1 MSRNVNF
8 SADRLVEALARQI
21 EVLRLQA
28 PAAVL
33 LEAHKP
39 LGFVASQF
47 LLLCQPMLDVV
58 FPHDALTELAVLM
71 QDRRRLDDLIG
82 RLAMDRS
89 EGGG

>member
-1 MSRNVNF
+1 MSRNMNS
-8 SADRLVEALARQI
+8 SADRLVEALARRI

-47 LLLCQPMLDVV
+47 MLLCQPILDVV
-58 FPHDALTELAVLM
+58 FPHDASTELAALM
-71 QDRRRLDDLIG
+71 QDRCRLDDLID
-82 RLAMDRS
+82 RLTMDQF